1 MKSNQAKIRLV
12 LQLIILCLAV
22 LFLYLMYILFPF
34 YKHVLIVILQVL
46 APFLIAG
53 LIAYLLHPVV
63 EKLHHF
69 RIPRPLAIIFIY
81 ILFFAL
87 TGYGI
92 YISFPMWMK
101 QIQEMQQNIP
111 QYVDAYR
118 TFIYDIY
125 DQTSFLPEGFHD
137 HLDQLF
143 ENIET
148 TLGEQFTNLLK
159 NIPLLFDIFVMIA
172 VIPILAFYFLK
183 DYQKLQRSILRMIP
197 QKYQAFTKKLAHEME
212 ESLGQY
218 IRGQILVCFL
228 VGLVSYFLLRW
239 VGMNYAVV
247 LATII
252 GFTNF
257 IPYFGP
263 IIGAIP
269 AVLIAFTMSTKM
281 VLYVLLVVLAVQI
294 TEGNLLSPF
303 IVGKSIHIHPVYLI
317 LALFIAAKT
326 AGVVGMI
333 FAVPFLAVAR
343 VAVPLMIRQVKA
355 IDR

>member
-1 MKSNQAKIRLV
+1 MMSNQSKMRIV

-34 YKHVLIVILQVL
+34 YKHVLIVVLQVL

-63 EKLHHF
+63 EKIHRFH
-69 RIPRPLAIIFIY
+69 IPRPLAIIFIY
-81 ILFFAL
+81 LLFFTL

-92 YISFPMWMK
+92 YISFPMWME
-101 QIQEMQQNIP
+101 QLQEMQQNIP

-118 TFIYDIY
+118 SFIYGLY
-125 DQTSFLPEGFHD
+125 NQTSFLPEGFHD
-137 HLDQLF
+137 NLDQLF
-143 ENIET
+143 QNIET
-148 TLGEQFTNLLK
+148 TLGEQLTNLLK

-183 DYQKLQRSILRMIP
+183 DYQQLQRGILKIIP
-197 QKYQAFTKKLAHEME
+197 QKYQSFTKKLAHDME

-239 VGMNYAVV
+239 IGMNYAVV

-281 VLYVLLVVLAVQI
+281 VLYVFLVVLAVQLL
-294 TEGNLLSPF
+294 EGNLLSPF

-317 LALFIAAKT
+317 LTLFIAAKT
-326 AGVVGMI
+326 TGVVGMLL
-333 FAVPFLAVAR
+333 AVPFLAVAR
-343 VAVPLMIRQVKA
+343 VAVPLIIRQVKA